1 MASTTTPPAARIATR
16 VMPTVD
22 SLFYLT
28 ASIIV
33 IGSIVAFVVR

>member
-1 MASTTTPPAARIATR
+1 MASTPAPPAARMAFR

-22 SLFYLT
+22 SLFYLA